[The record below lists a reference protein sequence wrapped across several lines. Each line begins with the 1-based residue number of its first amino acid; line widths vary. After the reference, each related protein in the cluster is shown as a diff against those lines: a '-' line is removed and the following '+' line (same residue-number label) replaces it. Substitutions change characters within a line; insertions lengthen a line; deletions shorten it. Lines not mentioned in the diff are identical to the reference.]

1 MEGWKSLLSY
11 TCSPP
16 REARVHMDAP
26 DAPAVLS
33 EALFQTGLPRLREAD
48 GIALLCIGTDR
59 SIGDSLGP
67 LIGSYLAEERCE
79 GFSLFGTL
87 ENPVHAGNL
96 VEAMDRVAMSFRQPL
111 VIAVDASL
119 GRLESIG
126 TLTVRPGSLQ
136 PGAGVNKTLP
146 AVGDLHLTGVVNVGG
161 FMEYFVLQ
169 NTRLSLV
176 MRMAKVAAKGIA
188 DGLRSLVQQHN
199 HVS

>member
-1 MEGWKSLLSY
+1 MEGWKSLLPHA
-11 TCSPP
+11 CSPP
-16 REARVHMDAP
+16 RETRVHMDAP

-67 LIGSYLAEERCE
+67 LVGTYLTEGQLD

-96 VEAMDRVAMSFRQPL
+96 VEATERIAASFRRPL

-119 GRLESIG
+119 GRLDAIG
-126 TLTVRPGSLQ
+126 SLTVRSGSLR

-176 MRMAKVAAKGIA
+176 MRMAQVAAAGIA
-188 DGLRSLVQQHN
+188 QGLRALVRQRTP
-199 HVS
+199 VS